1 MDWVVAVRSGEEKA
15 ECKSKAL
22 DLSHYLHLWS
32 QALAERRTLRIQVV
46 DTSDFLHRVAGLFL
60 GDKMKSSV
68 IWKRIWVEPLLLQTE
83 RSQIRWSKHLTQMP
97 PGHLPGRCSRHV
109 LPWGGP
115 RVEPGQTT
123 VLPTQLKKRVDPSI
137 EIHLDFKQKI
147 YLPKM
152 FVELK
157 LQSAFHLTSICVG
170 G

>member
-68 IWKRIWVEPLLLQTE
+68 I
-83 RSQIRWSKHLTQMP
+83 
-97 PGHLPGRCSRHV
+97 
-109 LPWGGP
+109 
-115 RVEPGQTT
+115 
-123 VLPTQLKKRVDPSI
+123 
-137 EIHLDFKQKI
+137 
-147 YLPKM
+147 
-152 FVELK
+152 
-157 LQSAFHLTSICVG
+157 
-170 G
+170 